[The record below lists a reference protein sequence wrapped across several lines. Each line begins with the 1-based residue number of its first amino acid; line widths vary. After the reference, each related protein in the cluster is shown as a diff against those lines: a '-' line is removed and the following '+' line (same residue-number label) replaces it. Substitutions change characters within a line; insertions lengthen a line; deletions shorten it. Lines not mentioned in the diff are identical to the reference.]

1 MRLLQNIRSGSGT
14 LARAVGPTDA
24 MYMEYSANDKPGID
38 CLGFAAPGAYRH
50 VTCGVL
56 AM

>member
-1 MRLLQNIRSGSGT
+1 MRLSQTMRSVSGT
-14 LARAVGPTDA
+14 LAAVGPTNV